1 MTDLTTCTHRELK
14 GQWAVVTGASKGIG
28 EAIAQRFAG
37 AGANVVM
44 VARGRESLE
53 EAATGVRARARAD
66 ASQRVLTVVADVAQ
80 RESLDA
86 LFDFVAAETPALNI
100 FVANAGTGYV
110 TPFLDCTPEE
120 WDEIVALN
128 FTGTIYGCQLAARL
142 MARHPTDNAAILV
155 VSSIRATG
163 ARAGRLV
170 YSATKAAVNQSVRV
184 AALELAPHGVR
195 INAVSP
201 GITETPLAARNPAA
215 FDEAVR
221 NVPLGRAAAPLDL
234 AEASYFLCS
243 PAARFITGVNLAVDG
258 GESLSS

>member
-1 MTDLTTCTHRELK
+1 MTDVSTCRQRELD

-28 EAIAQRFAG
+28 EAIAQRFAD

-44 VARGRESLE
+44 VARGAEALD
-53 EAATGVRARARAD
+53 EAAAGIRARLARTG
-66 ASQRVLTVVADVAQ
+66 QRVLTKTADVAD
-80 RESLDA
+80 RDSLDE
-86 LFDFVAAETPALNI
+86 LFDFVAAEAPALNI

-120 WDEIVALN
+120 WDQIVALN
-128 FTGTIYGCQLAARL
+128 FTGTMYGCQLAGR
-142 MARHPTDNAAILV
+142 MMTKHPTENAAILV
-155 VSSIRATG
+155 VSSIRAQG

-184 AALELAPHGVR
+184 AAMELAPHGIRV
-195 INAVSP
+195 NAVSP
-201 GITETPLAARNPAA
+201 GITETPLTARNPDA

-221 NVPLGRAAAPLDL
+221 NVPMGRAAAPMDL

-243 PAARFITGVNLAVDG
+243 PAARFITGVDLHVDG